1 MNNHTHGEQPVHITT
16 RDKVMRAWE
25 NAMELT
31 RDFELYS
38 KQINDDP
45 ETAAI
50 FAKFAEDECV
60 HAAQFREILHKYQ
73 EQHRFC

>member
-1 MNNHTHGEQPVHITT
+1 MSCKNDGEKPVQITT

-25 NAMELT
+25 NSMELT

-45 ETAAI
+45 DTARI
-50 FAKFAEDECV
+50 FAEFAEDECA
-60 HAAQFREILHKYQ
+60 HAARFREILHKYQ
-73 EQHRFC
+73 EEK

>member
-1 MNNHTHGEQPVHITT
+1 MNCKQDADGPIQITT

-25 NAMELT
+25 NSMELT

-45 ETAAI
+45 EVSKV
-50 FAKFAEDECV
+50 FAEFAEDECA
-60 HAAQFREILHKYQ
+60 HAARFREILHTYQ
-73 EQHRFC
+73 ERKT

>member
-1 MNNHTHGEQPVHITT
+1 MHKQPEHEKPIQITT

-38 KQINDDP
+38 KQISDDP
-45 ETAAI
+45 DTAAV
-50 FAKFAEDECV
+50 FAQFAEDECV
-60 HAAQFREILHKYQ
+60 HAARFREILHKYQ
-73 EQHRFC
+73 EDNRYC

>member
-1 MNNHTHGEQPVHITT
+1 MNCQHEGEKPVQITT

-25 NAMELT
+25 NSMELT

-45 ETAAI
+45 EVSKV
-50 FAKFAEDECV
+50 FAEFAEDECA
-60 HAAQFREILHKYQ
+60 HAARFREILHKYQ
-73 EQHRFC
+73 EEG

>member
-1 MNNHTHGEQPVHITT
+1 MNCQHEGEKPVQITT

-25 NAMELT
+25 NSMELT

-45 ETAAI
+45 EVSKV
-50 FAKFAEDECV
+50 FAEFAEDECA
-60 HAAQFREILHKYQ
+60 HAARFREILHKYP
-73 EQHRFC
+73 EEG